1 MRRILTYVVTAFL
14 KQILRVGCTAAERV
28 VCPTGRLFI
37 GRGSAAVTLEL
48 ISDLTISAAA
58 ILHFSQVD
66 DQGLLLYLFL
76 LQ

>member
-37 GRGSAAVTLEL
+37 GRGSAV

-66 DQGLLLYLFL
+66 DQGLLSYLFL
-76 LQ
+76 LQESL